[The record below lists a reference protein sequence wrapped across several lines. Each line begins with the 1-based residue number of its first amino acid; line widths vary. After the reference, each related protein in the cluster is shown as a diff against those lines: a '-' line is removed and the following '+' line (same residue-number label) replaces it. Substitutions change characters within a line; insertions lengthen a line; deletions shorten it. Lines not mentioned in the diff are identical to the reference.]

1 MLGRA
6 KTFASPTPYPFG
18 SPERRFLK
26 ALAP

>member
-6 KTFASPTPYPFG
+6 KTLLSPTPYALG